1 MTRISSEES
10 NLAGI
15 LQTEGIDLG
24 GLHVTAQRWTDSP
37 QGTLFSVTAED
48 TPCGVWLAE
57 SDWLRWCE
65 GTLGTASE
73 KEVDS
78 KLLAGIAEW
87 GLSPLLQASGAK
99 LHNGPGEPRRCSML
113 NQYVALVFAWQID
126 GYAFRCVLFGWPTTW
141 FRTIAQQ
148 VSPIVRPVRLLP
160 PVAFAC
166 YAGWCQ
172 ASMHEMT
179 SIGPGTGL
187 RMSPFGHPRVGELV
201 VLLAT
206 GSAARIRIEEGGD
219 VKIEALVN
227 DMESLLAEDSDRA
240 GPASPLSYN
249 LDSLPQKLLVE
260 VGQIDIA
267 LGTLRTLREGDLVAT
282 EARLSPDVK
291 LRLNGRV
298 IGEGELIACGD
309 SFLVRV
315 TQWFV
320 HPSDAQ
326 SIGVDTV
333 NT

>member
-1 MTRISSEES
+1 MTLISSEES
-10 NLAGI
+10 DLAGM
-15 LQTEGIDLG
+15 LQTEGMEFG
-24 GLHVTAQRWTDSP
+24 ALHVAAQRWTDSP
-37 QGTLFSVTAED
+37 QGRLFSVTAED

-57 SDWLRWCE
+57 SDWQGWCE
-65 GTLGTASE
+65 ATLGTSLE
-73 KEVDS
+73 KEVDAQ
-78 KLLAGIAEW
+78 LLAGIAEW

-99 LHNGPGEPRRCSML
+99 LHNQPGEPRRCSLL
-113 NQYVALVFAWQID
+113 NQYFALVFAWQID
-126 GYAFRCVLFGWPTTW
+126 GYAFRCVLFDWPTTW
-141 FRTIAQQ
+141 FHAIAQQ
-148 VSPIVRPVRLLP
+148 VNPSVRPVRLLP

-172 ASMHEMT
+172 LSVHEMT
-179 SIGPGTGL
+179 SIGSGTGL
-187 RMSPFGHPRVGELV
+187 RMSPFGRPRDGELV

-206 GSAARIRIEEGGD
+206 GSAARIRIGEGGE

-240 GPASPLSYN
+240 GPASPLSYH

-267 LGTLRTLREGDLVAT
+267 LGALRTLREGDLIAT

-291 LRLNGRV
+291 LRLNGSV
-298 IGEGELIACGD
+298 IGQGELIACGD
-309 SFLVRV
+309 SFLVRI

-326 SIGVDTV
+326 SIGENTV

>member
-1 MTRISSEES
+1 MTLISAEECD
-10 NLAGI
+10 LAGM
-15 LQTEGIDLG
+15 LQTEEMEIGA
-24 GLHVTAQRWTDSP
+24 LHVAAQRWTDSP
-37 QGTLFSVTAED
+37 QGRLFSVTVED
-48 TPCGVWLAE
+48 TPCGVWLSE
-57 SDWLRWCE
+57 SDWQRWCE
-65 GTLGTASE
+65 GNLGTSSE
-73 KEVDS
+73 KEVDAQ
-78 KLLAGIAEW
+78 LLASISEW

-99 LHNGPGEPRRCSML
+99 LHIPSEKPRRCSML

-141 FRTIAQQ
+141 FRAIAQQ
-148 VSPIVRPVRLLP
+148 MSPSVRPVRLLP

-172 ASMHEMT
+172 ASVHEMT

-187 RMSPFGHPRVGELV
+187 RMSPFGRPRDGELV

-206 GSAARIRIEEGGD
+206 GSAARIRIEEGGE
-219 VKIEALVN
+219 VKIELLVN
-227 DMESLLAEDSDRA
+227 DMENLLAEDSDRA
-240 GPASPLSYN
+240 GPASPLSYH

-267 LGTLRTLREGDLVAT
+267 LGALRTLREGDLIAT

-291 LRLNGRV
+291 LRLNGSV
-298 IGEGELIACGD
+298 IGQGELIACGD
-309 SFLVRV
+309 SFLVRI

-326 SIGVDTV
+326 SIGGNTV